1 MDYGDPMSQD
11 YKITVELEPD
21 AAEIGMVADRLAAYN
36 ASKANGEMPNYLFIT
51 MRGDDGSIVG
61 GVVGATY
68 LGWLQVHVVWVADE
82 LRGLDYGTR
91 LMQEAES
98 EAIRRGCP
106 RVFLETFNFQALP
119 FYEKLGYEVFSKLA
133 DFPPGGAR
141 YALTKHLES

>member
-1 MDYGDPMSQD
+1 MSQE
-11 YKITVELEPD
+11 YKINVESEPD
-21 AAEIGMVADRLAAYN
+21 SAEIAMVADRLAAYN

-51 MRGDDGSIVG
+51 IRGDDGSIVG

-82 LRGLDYGTR
+82 LRGRGYGTK

-98 EAIRRGCP
+98 EAIRRDCP
-106 RVFLETFNFQALP
+106 RVFLETFDFQALP
-119 FYEKLGYEVFSKLA
+119 FYEKIGYTVFSKLA

-141 YALTKHLES
+141 YALTK

>member
-1 MDYGDPMSQD
+1 MSQD
-11 YKITVELEPD
+11 YKINVEPEPD
-21 AAEIGMVADRLAAYN
+21 AAEIAMVADKLAAYN

-51 MRGDDGSIVG
+51 IRGADECIVG

-82 LRGLDYGTR
+82 LRGLGYGTK

-98 EAIRRGCP
+98 EAIRRNCP
-106 RVFLETFNFQALP
+106 HVFLETFDFQALP
-119 FYEKLGYEVFSKLA
+119 FYEKLGYVIFSKLP

-141 YALTKHLES
+141 YALTKHIDSR

>member
-1 MDYGDPMSQD
+1 MSQD
-11 YKITVELEPD
+11 YKISVEFEPD
-21 AAEIGMVADRLAAYN
+21 AAEIGMVADKLASYN

-51 MRGDDGSIVG
+51 IRGDDGSIVG
-61 GVVGATY
+61 GVIGATY

-82 LRGLDYGTR
+82 LRGLGYGTK

-106 RVFLETFNFQALP
+106 HVFLETFNFQALP
-119 FYEKLGYEVFSKLA
+119 FYEKLGYAVFSKLA

-141 YALTKHLES
+141 YALTKQLGS